1 VVLDEAK
8 ALFGARQIGCLVSV
22 GTGQA
27 EVIGIKKP
35 RLFQQIIPT
44 DVIDA
49 LKAIATDCEA
59 THEEM
64 SRRFTNLPNTYF
76 RLNVEQGMQG
86 MELSEWE
93 KLGNVEAHTV
103 QYMRGNEVD
112 EKLALLVNAIRD
124 PRALLTLEQL
134 GMEDSLENLDSN
146 LISLP

>member
-1 VVLDEAK
+1 MVLDEAK

-35 RLFQQIIPT
+35 SLFQQIIPT

-64 SRRFTNLPNTYF
+64 SRRFTNSPNTYF

-93 KLGNVEAHTV
+93 KLSIVEAHTV
-103 QYMRGNEVD
+103 QYMGRNEVD
-112 EKLALLVNAIRD
+112 EKLALLVNAIRV

>member
-1 VVLDEAK
+1 MVLDEAF
-8 ALFGARQIGCLVSV
+8 AQFGARQIGCLVSV

-35 RLFQQIIPT
+35 WLFQQIIPT

-49 LKAIATDCEA
+49 LKAITTDCEA
-59 THEEM
+59 THGEM

-86 MELSEWE
+86 MELSKWE

-112 EKLALLVNAIRD
+112 EKLALLVNAIRV

-134 GMEDSLENLDSN
+134 GMDDSLENLDSN

>member
-35 RLFQQIIPT
+35 WLFQQIIPI

-49 LKAIATDCEA
+49 LRAIATDCEA

-76 RLNVEQGMQG
+76 RLNVGRGMQG
-86 MELSEWE
+86 IELSKWE
-93 KLGNVEAHTV
+93 KLGDVEAHTV

-112 EKLALLVNAIRD
+112 EKLALLVNAIRV

-146 LISLP
+146 LISLL